1 MHRHQYK
8 GKKFSLKKSPRELM
22 IRNLAT
28 SILLYEKVKTTTTKA
43 KAVQSKLE
51 IMITYAK
58 SGTLSDIRRINSY
71 LLDESAAKK
80 LLLELAPLY
89 KSRPGGYTRVIKVG
103 QRAGDNAGMSIIEL
117 LDVEKLDRKV
127 EPIVKKIKK
136 TQPKATPKKSDDAK
150 KPGKKAKKEIK

>member
-1 MHRHQYK
+1 
-8 GKKFSLKKSPRELM
+8 M

-51 IMITYAK
+51 IMITCAK
-58 SGTLSDIRRINSY
+58 SGTLPDIRRINSY

-89 KSRPGGYTRVIKVG
+89 KNRTGGYTRVIKVG
-103 QRAGDNAGMSIIEL
+103 QRSGDNAGMSIIEL

-127 EPIVKKIKK
+127 ESTVKKIKK
-136 TQPKATPKKSDDAK
+136 TQPKASPKKPDEVK
-150 KPGKKAKKEIK
+150 KPDKKAKKEIK